1 MAIEIASG
9 NTNNNGLFFPGRT
22 PVAVGGAMTMAAWIR
37 PYSLGGGSLGR
48 IFSAESTTGWS
59 FALTN
64 GSGFQFQLTFAGTP
78 SQAFICASNTNVLQ
92 IGTTVPWQHVAATWD
107 GTANAPSACQLF
119 LNGSLVPI
127 GFSQSG
133 IGTMTNYT
141 GRNLTVGNRG
151 AASPL
156 RAFHGQIAECGLW
169 AGILPFADIRSLAQ
183 GISVRRVS
191 PRYARWTLPLVRELM
206 SYQYNDLPTSS
217 PGVTIAQH
225 PRSFA

>member
-1 MAIEIASG
+1 
-9 NTNNNGLFFPGRT
+9 
-22 PVAVGGAMTMAAWIR
+22 MTMAAWIR
-37 PYSLGGGSLGR
+37 PYTLGGGSLGR
-48 IFSAESTTGWS
+48 IFSAETTSGWS

-64 GSGFQFQLTFAGTP
+64 NSGFQFQVTYAGTGNLP
-78 SQAFICASNTNVLQ
+78 LFCTSNINVLQ
-92 IGTTVPWQHVAATWD
+92 VGTTVPWQHVAATWD
-107 GTANAPSACQLF
+107 GTRNAPSACQLF
-119 LNGSLVPI
+119 LNGVLIPI

-133 IGTMTNYT
+133 VGTLTNYNP
-141 GRNLTVGNRG
+141 RVLCVGNRG
-151 AASPL
+151 NSASSL

-169 AGILPFADIRSLAQ
+169 AGILPFEDIRSLAQ

-217 PGVTIAQH
+217 PGVTIVQH